1 MRFVCFIVCA
11 LMLWQPLSAQECEY
25 EAEGKVAKLLEKA
38 ADKKKYDSDK
48 RYEFLLEAIEEDE
61 ACYPALLELGESTF
75 KRAKRDG
82 RGFGQAESYLRTIA
96 EACPEY
102 HSRMWYYLGAIA
114 YAEQRYDA
122 ALDAFDRFIHFPSD
136 DPEKLDRDYDKK
148 YDEVQEALPYVTF
161 YRDYYKH
168 EGELKATMVAGV
180 SSDADDYLPALSP
193 DGELMFFTRRM
204 MKKAK
209 GDLVSRQ
216 VEEFTVSSREDINAT
231 FDSGE
236 ALPQPFNM
244 GDNYGGATISV
255 DNREL
260 FIAKKN
266 PVAGNPQN
274 IDLYVARYTR
284 GTNPKTGKP
293 EYRWSTLENLGETI
307 NTDMGWESQ
316 PSLSGD
322 GKTLFFAT
330 VRENSTPDP
339 NGNPSTD
346 IYFSARSDDGSWS
359 SAKPVGGAINTPF
372 NDKAP
377 FMHSDSKTLYFASDR
392 KPGGGGYDIWYTR
405 QKSDGSWEAP
415 RNIGAPINSDG
426 DEHGMIVSADGQEAY
441 FASNR
446 VQGSRGLDIY
456 SFALPEEA
464 RPEKVVILKG
474 TLTDEDGEVPKDA
487 TIELKYVQSK
497 EVQSVDVNED
507 DGNYAAVV
515 NVEGGDDVVMNV
527 KGADQAFNSR
537 IIVDRMEK
545 TPPSVVK
552 MKIETAAIK
561 PSKGFVIPDI
571 RYATN
576 SAEIN
581 RESKLVLMEFANYL
595 IANPNLVVEIGGHT
609 DDQGS
614 DADNLALSMD
624 RAFEVKGYLE
634 QAGIDGKRIKAKGY
648 GETKPIADN
657 STAEGRAK
665 NRRTEFRI
673 LKM

>member
-1 MRFVCFIVCA
+1 M
-11 LMLWQPLSAQECEY
+11 WQPLAAQECDY

-61 ACYPALLELGESTF
+61 ACYPALLELGESSF
-75 KRAKRDG
+75 KRAKRDQ
-82 RGFGQAESYLRTIA
+82 RGFGQAESYLRTVA

-102 HSRMWYYLGAIA
+102 HSRMWYFLGAIA
-114 YAEQRYDA
+114 YAEQRYEQ
-122 ALDAFDRFIHFPSD
+122 ALEAFERFIHFPD
-136 DPEKLDRDYDKK
+136 DNPDKLDRDYDKK
-148 YDEVQEALPYVTF
+148 YEEVQEAMPYVSF
-161 YRDYYKH
+161 YRDYYRH
-168 EGELKATMVAGV
+168 EGALDATLVDGV

-204 MKKAK
+204 TKKAK
-209 GDLVSRQ
+209 GDLVGRQ
-216 VEEFTVSSREDINAT
+216 VEEFTVSSRADINET
-231 FDSGE
+231 FDNGM
-236 ALPQPFNM
+236 ALPEPFNK

-274 IDLYVARYTR
+274 IDLYVARYSR
-284 GTNPKTGKP
+284 GTNPQTGKS
-293 EYRWSTLENLGETI
+293 EYRWSTLENLGDAI
-307 NTDMGWESQ
+307 NTEMGWESQ

-330 VRENSTPDP
+330 VRENSTPDL

-346 IYFSARSDDGSWS
+346 IYFSTRNTDGTWS
-359 SAKPVGGAINTPF
+359 NAQPLTGEINTPF

-405 QKSDGSWEAP
+405 QKADGTWEQP

-446 VQGSRGLDIY
+446 LKGARGLDIY
-456 SFALPEEA
+456 SFELPEDA
-464 RPEKVVILKG
+464 RPERVVILKG
-474 TLTDEDGEVPKDA
+474 TLKDEGGKVPKEA
-487 TIELKYVQSK
+487 SIELKYVQSK
-497 EVQSVDVNED
+497 EVQTVEVDEE

-515 NVEGGDDVVMNV
+515 NVEGGNDVVMNV
-527 KGADQAFNSR
+527 KGAAQAFNSR
-537 IIVDRMEK
+537 MVVDRMEK
-545 TPPSVVK
+545 TPPSVIK
-552 MKIETAAIK
+552 MTVETAVIK
-561 PSKGFVIPDI
+561 PSKGFIIPDI
-571 RYATN
+571 RYATS
-576 SAEIN
+576 SADIN
-581 RESKLVLMEFANYL
+581 RESKLILDEFAIYL
-595 IANPNLVVEIGGHT
+595 NENPGLVVEIGGHT

-614 DADNLALSMD
+614 DANNLALSMD

-634 QAGIDGKRIKAKGY
+634 NAGIDGSRIKAKGY
-648 GETKPIADN
+648 GETKPIAEND
-657 STAEGRAK
+657 TEEGRAQ